1 VKRGLLGP
9 SRLAK
14 RGEELA
20 GGMPRRDALRGGLG
34 AIAAV
39 AIVWIAPRS
48 ALAASDKVSKAAV
61 QYTDN
66 GNVAGKDCDDCSQFL
81 PGTSVKDPGTCK
93 IVEGEIS
100 PHGHCLAFTP
110 KPKPK
115 V

>member
-1 VKRGLLGP
+1 VKPGLRGP
-9 SRLAK
+9 SRLAE
-14 RGEELA
+14 RGEGLA

-61 QYTDN
+61 QYTDT
-66 GNVAGKDCDDCSQFL
+66 GNAPGKDCDDCSLFL
-81 PGTSVKDPGTCK
+81 PGRSVKDPGTCK

-110 KPKPK
+110 KPKG
-115 V
+115 